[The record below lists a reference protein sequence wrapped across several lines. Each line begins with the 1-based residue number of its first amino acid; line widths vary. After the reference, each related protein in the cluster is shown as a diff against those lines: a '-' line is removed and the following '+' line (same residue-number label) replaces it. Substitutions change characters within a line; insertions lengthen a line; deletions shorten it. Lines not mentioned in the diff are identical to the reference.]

1 LSEEKRV
8 KEAVDEL
15 GTNLVNWL
23 PLCFTDS
30 PGIVVDE
37 ALAKATPCR
46 CYDIDGKLMCF
57 SKGIIG
63 TLDQAQI
70 DLYCKEK
77 QIVKEG
83 IAKRVAK
90 FREAA
95 EVCKARIKDIPKGE
109 RLKPWLECMSKELRA
124 RGITL

>member
-1 LSEEKRV
+1 LSE
-8 KEAVDEL
+8 DEP
-15 GTNLVNWL
+15 GANLLNWL
-23 PLCFTDS
+23 PLIFIES

-37 ALAKATPCR
+37 ALAKASPCR

-77 QIVKEG
+77 QVVREG

-109 RLKPWLECMSKELRA
+109 RLKPWLQCMGMELRA